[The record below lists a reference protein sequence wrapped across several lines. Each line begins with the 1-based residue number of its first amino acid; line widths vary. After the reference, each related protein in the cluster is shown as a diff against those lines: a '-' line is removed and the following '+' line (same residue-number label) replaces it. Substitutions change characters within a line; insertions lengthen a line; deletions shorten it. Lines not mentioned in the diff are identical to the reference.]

1 MGGRVSGGPI
11 ITDYTMVMWENRFNV
26 TRERLHG
33 EIRVTFTSGT
43 GHGATWEGFKGRAVV
58 GCIMIISAGQLTDA
72 LH

>member
-1 MGGRVSGGPI
+1 MGIIEFKRASGK
-11 ITDYTMVMWENRFNV
+11 
-26 TRERLHG
+26 LHG
-33 EIRVTFTSGT
+33 VIRVTFTSGT